1 MMHTVGKRISGLG
14 EFLKTLRAN
23 RKVSH
28 ALVLGIAA
36 VAGLAAIFWQAVMIG
51 SDIHAYIDTHGWTA
65 AMERLDEVTAPL
77 WKGKDK

>member
-1 MMHTVGKRISGLG
+1 MHFAGERISGLG
-14 EFLKTLRAN
+14 EFLETLRAN

-36 VAGLAAIFWQAVMIG
+36 VAGLAALFWQAVMIG
-51 SDIHAYIDTHGWTA
+51 SNIHASIDTHGWSA

-77 WKGKDK
+77 WSGKDK